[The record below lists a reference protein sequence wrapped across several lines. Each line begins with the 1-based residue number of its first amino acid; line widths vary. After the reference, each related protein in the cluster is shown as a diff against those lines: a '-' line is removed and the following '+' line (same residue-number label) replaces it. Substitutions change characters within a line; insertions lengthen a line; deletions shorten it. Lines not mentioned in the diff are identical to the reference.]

1 MTKVLALLLAL
12 TSFKAMAETV
22 TFVSS
27 SWPPYTGLELAHGGF
42 TNEIIRQALEQ
53 TNLKSKFIY
62 MPWRRAMESVKTG
75 EIDALYS
82 AYYSTERASTY
93 IASEPYV
100 YSDLMLATHSDSHI
114 SGYKTLA
121 DLSPYRIGV
130 VRGYVNSPEFDQAD
144 FLQKEPV
151 TNDKLNLKKL
161 LGKRVDLIVIDR
173 FVALHLLQ
181 SMGKSE
187 KSIRFLAKPLDQKPV
202 HIMFSRKN
210 TLSAARV
217 EAFNSGLKI
226 IKQQGIYQEILKRY
240 GFFVR

>member
-12 TSFKAMAETV
+12 TSFEAMAETV
-22 TFVSS
+22 TLVSS
-27 SWPPYTGLELAHGGF
+27 NWPPYTGLELVNGGF

-53 TNLKSKFIY
+53 TNLKTKFIY

-82 AYYSTERASTY
+82 AYYSTERANTY

-100 YSDLMLATHSDSHI
+100 YSDLMLVAHSDSHI
-114 SGYKTLA
+114 YGYKTLA

-130 VRGYVNSPEFDQAD
+130 VRGYVNSPEFDQAN

-187 KSIRFLAKPLDQKPV
+187 SSIRFLAKPLDQKPV
-202 HIMFSRKN
+202 YIMFSRKN
-210 TLSAARV
+210 TLSTTRV

-226 IKQQGIYQEILKRY
+226 IKQKGIYQDILKRY
-240 GFFVR
+240 GFFIR